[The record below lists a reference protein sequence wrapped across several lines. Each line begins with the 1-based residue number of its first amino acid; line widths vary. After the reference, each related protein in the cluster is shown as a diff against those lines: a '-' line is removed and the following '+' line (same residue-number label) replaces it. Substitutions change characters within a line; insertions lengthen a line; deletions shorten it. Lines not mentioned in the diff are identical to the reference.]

1 MLQRADDE
9 VWQKNM
15 KEVGC
20 QVFFHPDW
28 ILKGWENKAQS
39 ILDQGY
45 IQTIQK
51 YGNLFASWT
60 YFRAF

>member
-15 KEVGC
+15 KEEGC

-39 ILDQGY
+39 ILDQG
-45 IQTIQK
+45 
-51 YGNLFASWT
+51 
-60 YFRAF
+60 